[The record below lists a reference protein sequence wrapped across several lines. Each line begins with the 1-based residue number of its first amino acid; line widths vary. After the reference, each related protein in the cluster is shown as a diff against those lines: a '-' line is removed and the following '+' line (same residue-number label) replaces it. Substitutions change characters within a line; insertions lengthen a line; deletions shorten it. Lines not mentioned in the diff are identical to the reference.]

1 MFFTHVLESLAFA
14 AMVVAAP
21 TAQHQQALNSRQA
34 GTPYTGVLT
43 PAQCA
48 ALIPRKTTGD
58 ANQGLGISI
67 ENADSGPRSYFVYS
81 NGCDSMPYIH
91 VADVP
96 AKKTVFVSLPAKFQG
111 RIQRGTYDVH
121 VARAKGPDTSLGTWL
136 ELGYDADNKSYGDVS
151 LIRGCDGAVKLRTT
165 DGTGAAT
172 GFSTKCMAGAP
183 AGAIGKKLSGGASV
197 KATERSKNA
206 NDPNPNDGKPV
217 VLTTPRDWLLKT
229 LTDASGKAETKAYID
244 DFHGNPVICD
254 TKGRW
259 HATFYTGN
267 P

>member
-1 MFFTHVLESLAFA
+1 MFFTHVLASLAFA

-21 TAQHQQALNSRQA
+21 AAKQAMNSRQV

-43 PAQCA
+43 PEQCA
-48 ALIPRKTTGD
+48 VLVPRTTTGD
-58 ANQGLGISI
+58 ADQGLGISI

-81 NGCDSMPYIH
+81 NGCDTMPYIH

-96 AKKTVFVSLPAKFQG
+96 PNETIFVSLPAKFQG

-121 VARAKGPDTSLGTWL
+121 VARKMGPDTSLGTWL

-151 LIRGCDGAVKLRTT
+151 LIRGCDGAVKLSTT
-165 DGTGAAT
+165 DGSGVAT
-172 GFSTKCMAGAP
+172 GFSTKCMVGAP
-183 AGAIGKKLSGGASV
+183 AGALGKKLSGGVSV
-197 KATERSKNA
+197 KATERSKTA
-206 NDPNPNDGKPV
+206 SDPNPNDGKPV

-229 LTDASGKAETKAYID
+229 LTDADGPAEKKAYID

>member
-1 MFFTHVLESLAFA
+1 MFFTYVLESLAFA
-14 AMVVAAP
+14 VMAAAAP
-21 TAQHQQALNSRQA
+21 ATKQALNRRQT

-43 PAQCA
+43 PEQCEV
-48 ALIPRKTTGD
+48 LVPRKTKGD
-58 ANQGLGISI
+58 ANKGLGISI

-81 NGCDSMPYIH
+81 NGCDTMPYIH

-96 AKKTVFVSLPAKFQG
+96 AGQTKFVSLPAKFQG
-111 RIQRGTYDVH
+111 RIQRGTYDIH
-121 VARAKGPDTSLGTWL
+121 VAHKKGLDTSLGTWL
-136 ELGYDADNKSYGDVS
+136 ELGYDVDNMSYGDVS

-183 AGAIGKKLSGGASV
+183 AGALGKKLSGGTSV
-197 KATERSKNA
+197 KATERGKVA
-206 NDPNPNDGKPV
+206 TDPNPNDGKPF
-217 VLTTPRDWLLKT
+217 VLTIPRDWLMKK
-229 LTDASGKAETKAYID
+229 LTDASGLAETKAYID
-244 DFHGNPVICD
+244 DYHGDPVICD